1 MRRTVAP
8 IYALFLLETL
18 VWIAMIPLAPTFADE
33 FGLSGVETGMILA
46 ASSLAALVVA
56 LPLGVL
62 ADRFG
67 ARRVTIAS
75 ACLFTL
81 ATLGQGLATDFSTL
95 LAARIAFGIAF
106 GALWGAG
113 ASWLSDSLSEER
125 RAGALALATTVA
137 GLGFTIGPV
146 FAGVLADRYE
156 TGTPFLVLTIAA
168 AAVTAALFVTA
179 PSATAEV
186 PQQRLREALRLARR
200 DELVLAGIAIIV
212 LIGLVGGGVN
222 LLVPLQLRENGA
234 SAAEIGL
241 LFSIASA
248 VYTVVSAGVARLGAR
263 SATLRVGGYAA
274 LLSGM
279 TVFLVLASSSTAAA
293 VAFVLLRAP
302 PWSTMDTII
311 YPLAA
316 AGAHRSAI
324 GRGSVMGLVMLGWA
338 AASTVG
344 PLLAGAIADSAGE
357 RAAYVVM
364 IAFCGLVGGWLLYTH
379 SRVAR
384 QGTKVDLD
392 RLYGA
397 RDLAELRSEYD
408 RIATA
413 YDRELVDHMGYRS
426 PEAVATVARR
436 LLPADA
442 RILDVGAGTGLLG
455 VALAWAG
462 FSSLDGLDLSP
473 RMLAEAR
480 RKEIY
485 GDLREGT
492 LGSGLD
498 YETAAYDAVIAV
510 RRPDDR
516 ARAGSQP
523 RRARPDHPPGGTRHL
538 HAALRRGRATG
549 IRREDRRPR
558 EHKPLG
564 AGRARRRVPGDAA
577 RRAERA
583 RSHLGLPRP
592 LADGA
597 PARRPDRP
605 LTRGG
610 ERRLHAR
617 GVREQPL
624 RVLGLRGVEHRV
636 ARPLARR
643 SARRSSRPPPA
654 RSSGSAR
661 GCA

>member
-33 FGLSGVETGMILA
+33 FALSGVETGMILA
-46 ASSLAALVVA
+46 SSSLAALVVA

-67 ARRVTIAS
+67 ARKVTIAS

-81 ATLGQGLATDFSTL
+81 ATLGQGLAAEFSTL
-95 LAARIAFGIAF
+95 LAARVAFGIAF

-125 RAGALALATTVA
+125 RIGALALATTVA
-137 GLGFTIGPV
+137 GLGFTIGPAL
-146 FAGVLADRYE
+146 AGVLADRYE
-156 TGTPFLVLTIAA
+156 TGTPFLVLAIAA

-179 PSATAEV
+179 PAATAHA
-186 PQQRLREALRLARR
+186 PQQRLREALRLARA

-222 LLVPLQLRENGA
+222 LLVPLQLRENA
-234 SAAEIGL
+234 VSAAQIGL
-241 LFSIASA
+241 LFSLASA

-274 LLSGM
+274 LLTGISF
-279 TVFLVLASSSTAAA
+279 VLVLASNSTLAA

-338 AASTVG
+338 AASTAG
-344 PLLAGAIADSAGE
+344 PLLAGGIADAAGK
-357 RAAYVVM
+357 RAAYVVLM
-364 IAFCGLVGGWLLYTH
+364 AFCGLVGGWLLYVH

-384 QGTKVDLD
+384 PGREVDLD

-397 RDLAELRSEYD
+397 RDLAELRVEYD

-413 YDRELVDHMGYRS
+413 YDTELIDGMGYRAPS
-426 PEAVATVARR
+426 EVASVARR

-455 VALAWAG
+455 VALADAG
-462 FSSLDGLDLSP
+462 FARLDGLDLSP
-473 RMLAEAR
+473 GMLAEAR
-480 RKEIY
+480 RKAVY
-485 GDLREGT
+485 ADLREAT
-492 LGSGLD
+492 LGEELD
-498 YETAAYDAVIAV
+498 YESGGYDGVLASGVLTTGHAPATCLDELVRITRPGGHVIFTL
-510 RRPDDR
+510 RSDR
-516 ARAGSQP
+516 GGPPGFEEKMTDLARAS
-523 RRARPDHPPGGTRHL
+523 RWEL
-538 HAALRRGRATG
+538 VERGDEFQAMP
-549 IRREDRRPR
+549 I
-558 EHKPLG
+558 
-564 AGRARRRVPGDAA
+564 
-577 RRAERA
+577 
-583 RSHLGLPRP
+583 
-592 LADGA
+592 
-597 PARRPDRP
+597 
-605 LTRGG
+605 G
-610 ERRLHAR
+610 EPNVL
-617 GVREQPL
+617 L
-624 RVLGLRGVEHRV
+624 RVWAFRV
-636 ARPLARR
+636 V
-643 SARRSSRPPPA
+643 
-654 RSSGSAR
+654 
-661 GCA
+661 

>member
-33 FGLSGVETGMILA
+33 FALSGVETGMILA
-46 ASSLAALVVA
+46 SSSLAALVVA

-81 ATLGQGLATDFSTL
+81 ATLGQGLAAEFSTL
-95 LAARIAFGIAF
+95 LAARVAFGVAF

-125 RAGALALATTVA
+125 RIGALALATTVA
-137 GLGFTIGPV
+137 GLGFTIGPAL
-146 FAGVLADRYE
+146 AGVLADRYE
-156 TGTPFLVLTIAA
+156 TGTPFLVLAIAA

-179 PSATAEV
+179 PAATAHA
-186 PQQRLREALRLARR
+186 PQQRLREALRLARA
-200 DELVLAGIAIIV
+200 DELVLAGIAIIA

-222 LLVPLQLRENGA
+222 LLVPLQLRENA
-234 SAAEIGL
+234 VSAAEIGL
-241 LFSIASA
+241 LFSLASA

-274 LLSGM
+274 LLTGISF
-279 TVFLVLASSSTAAA
+279 VLVLASNSTLAA

-344 PLLAGAIADSAGE
+344 PLLAGGIADAAGK
-357 RAAYVVM
+357 RAAYVVLM
-364 IAFCGLVGGWLLYTH
+364 AFCGLVGGWLLYVH

-384 QGTKVDLD
+384 LGREVDLD

-397 RDLAELRSEYD
+397 RDLAELRVEYD

-413 YDRELVDHMGYRS
+413 YDTELIDGMGYRAPS
-426 PEAVATVARR
+426 EVASVARR

-455 VALAWAG
+455 VALADAG
-462 FSSLDGLDLSP
+462 FARLDGLDLSP
-473 RMLAEAR
+473 GMLAEAR
-480 RKEIY
+480 RKAVY
-485 GDLREGT
+485 ADLREAT
-492 LGSGLD
+492 LGEELD
-498 YETAAYDAVIAV
+498 YESGGYDGVLASGVLTTGHAPATCLDELVRITRPGGHVIFTL
-510 RRPDDR
+510 RSDR
-516 ARAGSQP
+516 GGPPGFEEKMTDLARAS
-523 RRARPDHPPGGTRHL
+523 RWEL
-538 HAALRRGRATG
+538 VERGDEFQAMP
-549 IRREDRRPR
+549 I
-558 EHKPLG
+558 
-564 AGRARRRVPGDAA
+564 
-577 RRAERA
+577 
-583 RSHLGLPRP
+583 
-592 LADGA
+592 
-597 PARRPDRP
+597 
-605 LTRGG
+605 G
-610 ERRLHAR
+610 EPNVL
-617 GVREQPL
+617 L
-624 RVLGLRGVEHRV
+624 RVWAFRV
-636 ARPLARR
+636 L
-643 SARRSSRPPPA
+643 
-654 RSSGSAR
+654 
-661 GCA
+661 

>member
-8 IYALFLLETL
+8 IYGLFLLETL
-18 VWIAMIPLAPTFADE
+18 VWIAIIPLAPTFADE
-33 FGLSGVETGMILA
+33 FALSGVETGMILA
-46 ASSLAALVVA
+46 SSSLAALVVA

-81 ATLGQGLATDFSTL
+81 ATLGQGLADEFPTL
-95 LAARIAFGIAF
+95 LAARLAFGIAF

-125 RAGALALATTVA
+125 RTGALALATTVA
-137 GLGFTIGPV
+137 GLGFTIGPAL
-146 FAGVLADRYE
+146 AGVLADRYE
-156 TGTPFLVLTIAA
+156 TGTPFLVLAIAA

-179 PSATAEV
+179 PPATAHA
-186 PQQRLREALRLARR
+186 PQQRLREALRLARA

-222 LLVPLQLRENGA
+222 LLVPLQLRENA
-234 SAAEIGL
+234 VSAAKIGL
-241 LFSIASA
+241 LFSVASA

-274 LLSGM
+274 LLTGIS
-279 TVFLVLASSSTAAA
+279 FLLVLTSSSTVAA
-293 VAFVLLRAP
+293 VAFVLVRAP

-344 PLLAGAIADSAGE
+344 PLLAGGIADAAGK
-357 RAAYVVM
+357 RAAYVVLM
-364 IAFCGLVGGWLLYTH
+364 AFCGLVGGWLLYVH
-379 SRVAR
+379 ARVAR
-384 QGTKVDLD
+384 SGSEVELD

-413 YDRELVDHMGYRS
+413 YDTELVDGMGYNA
-426 PEAVATVARR
+426 PGEVATVAQR

-455 VALAWAG
+455 IALTEAG
-462 FSSLDGLDLSP
+462 FARLDGLDLSP
-473 RMLAEAR
+473 GMLAEAR
-480 RKEIY
+480 RKAVY
-485 GDLREGT
+485 GDLREAT
-492 LGSGLD
+492 LGEVLD
-498 YETAAYDAVIAV
+498 YESGGYDGVLASGVLTTGHAPATCLDELVRITRTGGHVIFTL
-510 RRPDDR
+510 RSD
-516 ARAGSQP
+516 AGG
-523 RRARPDHPPGGTRHL
+523 PPGFEEKMGDLAH
-538 HAALRRGRATG
+538 
-549 IRREDRRPR
+549 
-558 EHKPLG
+558 
-564 AGRARRRVPGDAA
+564 ARRWELVERGDEFQAM
-577 RRAERA
+577 
-583 RSHLGLPRP
+583 PI
-592 LADGA
+592 
-597 PARRPDRP
+597 
-605 LTRGG
+605 G
-610 ERRLHAR
+610 EPNVL
-617 GVREQPL
+617 L
-624 RVLGLRGVEHRV
+624 RVWAFRV
-636 ARPLARR
+636 I
-643 SARRSSRPPPA
+643 
-654 RSSGSAR
+654 
-661 GCA
+661 